1 VTSPSATLFRQL
13 TRAVFAA
20 QSSVL
25 QYGDRANAAAGQSS
39 ARWRVMFNIA
49 QGIGSV
55 AEIARET
62 DCARQ
67 SVQRLADA
75 LVADG
80 LASYAPDPQ
89 DRRRQIITLTA
100 KGSTLLAEME
110 ADFDRWSQRLVR
122 ALGTGSVIK
131 TIEDLHQ
138 LKRVLDADADSGQFG
153 ANHQESAR

>member
-1 VTSPSATLFRQL
+1 MTSPSATLFRQL

-25 QYGDRANAAAGQSS
+25 HYGDRANAASGQSS

-49 QGIGSV
+49 QGTGTV

-62 DCARQ
+62 GYARQ
-67 SVQRLADA
+67 SVQRLADV

-80 LASYAPDPQ
+80 LAAYAPDPQ

-100 KGSTLLAEME
+100 TGSTLLARME
-110 ADFDRWSQRLVR
+110 ADFDHWSKPLIQ
-122 ALGTGSVIK
+122 ALGKENVIK
-131 TIEDLHQ
+131 TIEDLHE
-138 LKRVLDADADSGQFG
+138 LKRVLDADARQFD